1 MGPWSFPIVAEAR
14 MAERLLEAER
24 ARLARTAA
32 AGQGSQ
38 GSARAGDAQ
47 PSRGTGHVS
56 LRRRLATI
64 GVTLVACLVLGG
76 AVMVGDQDQSLDAQV
91 KDYREAKG
99 VEADVIVE
107 RRDGSWAGVEVKL
120 GPGKVD
126 EGADSLLR
134 VESHIDANKQ
144 GNPAFHAVIT
154 GWGFAYRRPDDV
166 PVIPIGA
173 LAP

>member
-24 ARLARTAA
+24 ARLARAA
-32 AGQGSQ
+32 EAGHRSQ

-76 AVMVGDQDQSLDAQV
+76 AVMVGDQEQSLDAQV
-91 KDYREAKG
+91 RTTA
-99 VEADVIVE
+99 
-107 RRDGSWAGVEVKL
+107 RPRGS
-120 GPGKVD
+120 
-126 EGADSLLR
+126 
-134 VESHIDANKQ
+134 
-144 GNPAFHAVIT
+144 
-154 GWGFAYRRPDDV
+154 RPT
-166 PVIPIGA
+166 
-173 LAP
+173 